1 MSILDISKIAMY
13 DYWYDY
19 VKPKYGRKSK
29 IYYTDK
35 NRKTFTQNFL
45 KVLKIDSVNL
55 IIELADHY
63 P

>member
-1 MSILDISKIAMY
+1 MYLGMSILDISKIAMY

-35 NRKTFTQNFL
+35 NRKTFT
-45 KVLKIDSVNL
+45 
-55 IIELADHY
+55 
-63 P
+63 